1 MGIERRVWRGLTR
14 IVLLLVAVTALGGG
28 LPATVWPQSVVL
40 PLGSLKPS
48 KSVSSGAEFFKGARY
63 VGSTA
68 CQRCHAREYDEW
80 QTTWH
85 AKMTRTPSP
94 EVVVG
99 DFNTVVHT
107 FPKVEADHVDG
118 KGVAL
123 IDPSIRLTN
132 RDGRYFFTLLDKDNP
147 ANEVTYEVDVVIG
160 GNWDQH
166 YEALVE
172 GQHFPSPMRWAVADK
187 SWLIGG
193 YRPGDWFKA
202 DGTPDGIP
210 RKPNEL
216 KKLRAS
222 QAKCAMCHE
231 TGYTPALD
239 PATKKWVGKP
249 IELGIGCEKCHGPG
263 SLHVEANRDPAKKD
277 PGKIIH
283 GTKDLNA
290 LQQTMVCAQ
299 CHGRNTNKKEKDLA
313 FQVGFLP
320 GDINL
325 PSLVSFWTYDDSDP
339 QHNRDFWPTNWARRN
354 RQQWQD
360 FRLSKH
366 FTKADVTCLTCHTF
380 HGKWEPRQLRMDKAQ
395 LCVQCH
401 TEAGLAKMPNAELFA
416 GSAMA
421 QRGVTCTDCHMAK
434 IGWRTNPSVANP
446 KTHWDTT
453 SHTFMV
459 SKPEMAI
466 QYGQRAACA
475 VCHVKDGWAATLPFT
490 REQADT
496 ILKTRQ
502 VEIRGLIGEAQEAV
516 RGAEAQLAKIR
527 DARKQRAKLNE
538 IAPILASAK
547 SSIDLII
554 KDGSFGAHNYSRAR
568 ELLTR
573 ATAQADRALV
583 VAGGRPKP
591 RPPAIVA
598 VAPTAPVE
606 KQPGVGTPHFKS
618 EILPVLEQNCA
629 KCHNPANRLGG
640 FVVTDHRSIMT
651 TGDHTPTVIH
661 GNPDA
666 SILVQKLK
674 GTHTVGVRM
683 PIDAPLLSD
692 EQIQM
697 IADWVKTGAFPDVRE
712 GEH

>member
-1 MGIERRVWRGLTR
+1 MPREWSYRPRPALT
-14 IVLLLVAVTALGGG
+14 ILLVAASAFVAGI
-28 LPATVWPQSVVL
+28 PDPVWSQSVTL
-40 PLGSLKPS
+40 PLGTLKPS
-48 KSVSSGAEFFKGARY
+48 KPVSSGAEFFKGAEY
-63 VGSTA
+63 VGSKV
-68 CQRCHAREYDEW
+68 CQQCHAREYDEW
-80 QTTWH
+80 QSTWH
-85 AKMTRTPSP
+85 AKMTRKISP
-94 EVVVG
+94 EIVVS
-99 DFNTVVHT
+99 DFDNVVHT
-107 FPKVEADHVDG
+107 FPKVEADRVEG

-123 IDPSIRLTN
+123 IDPSVRLWN
-132 RDGRYFFTLLDKDNP
+132 RDGRYFFTLLDKDDP
-147 ANEVTYEVDVVIG
+147 ANEVTYEVAVVIG

-166 YEALVE
+166 YEVLVE
-172 GQHFPSPMRWAVADK
+172 GQHFPTPMRWAVGDK

-210 RKPNEL
+210 RKPSEL
-216 KKLRAS
+216 KKLRAAE
-222 QAKCAMCHE
+222 AKCAMCHE
-231 TGYTPALD
+231 TGFTPTLD
-239 PATKKWVGKP
+239 QVSKKWVGKP
-249 IELGIGCEKCHGPG
+249 LEFGIACEKCHGPG
-263 SLHVEANRDPAKKD
+263 SLHVEANKDPAKKD

-283 GTKDLNA
+283 GTEDLNT
-290 LQQTMVCAQ
+290 LQQTMLCVQ

-320 GDINL
+320 GDVNMA
-325 PSLVSFWTYDDSDP
+325 SLVSFWSYDDSNPD
-339 QHNRDFWPTNWARRN
+339 HNKYFWPSNWARRN

-366 FTKADVTCLTCHTF
+366 FTKTDVTCLTCHTF

-401 TEAGLAKMPNAELFA
+401 TETGMAKRPNAELFA
-416 GSAMA
+416 GSLMA

-434 IGWRTNPSVANP
+434 LGWRTNPSLANP
-446 KTHWDTT
+446 KTHWDVT

-466 QYGQRAACA
+466 HYGQRATCPI
-475 VCHVKDGWAATLPFT
+475 CHVKDGWAATLPLT

-502 VEIRGLIGEAQEAV
+502 AEIRELLGQAQEAV
-516 RGAEAQLAKIR
+516 GLAEGQLAKIR
-527 DARKQRAKLNE
+527 DPRVKQTKLRE
-538 IAPILASAK
+538 IAPALVQAK
-547 SSIDLII
+547 SSVDLIV
-554 KDGSFGAHNYSRAR
+554 KDGSLGFHNFSRAR

-583 VAGGRPKP
+583 VAGGQPKP
-591 RPPAIVA
+591 RPPTVVA
-598 VAPTAPVE
+598 VAPTVPIE
-606 KQPGVGTPHFKS
+606 KHPGVGTPHFKS
-618 EILPVLEQNCA
+618 EILPVLEQHCG
-629 KCHNPANRLGG
+629 KCHNPGNRLGG

-651 TGDHTPTVIH
+651 TGDHAPNVVH

-666 SILVQKLK
+666 SVLIQKLK
-674 GTHTVGVRM
+674 GTQRVGVRM
-683 PIDAPLLSD
+683 PIDAPPLSD

-697 IADWVKTGAFPDVRE
+697 VADWVKTGAFPDVRE